1 MDFFSTCIPLV
12 SSSRM
17 GECSAKLNRK
27 WLLSLLAAVD
37 FLKTFLDV
45 PVVDEDLNSD
55 SLEVPDDPKKKSSL
69 AFFNW
74 FALGDNNDEEDSV
87 DARCCSKLE

>member
-1 MDFFSTCIPLV
+1 
-12 SSSRM
+12 M

-27 WLLSLLAAVD
+27 WLLSWLMAVLD

-45 PVVDEDLNSD
+45 PLVVVEDLIS
-55 SLEVPDDPKKKSSL
+55 SLEVVPDADDPKKKSSL

-74 FALGDNNDEEDSV
+74 FALGDNNDSV
-87 DARCCSKLE
+87 DDGRCSKLEKKI

>member
-1 MDFFSTCIPLV
+1 
-12 SSSRM
+12 M

-55 SLEVPDDPKKKSSL
+55 VDSLEVPPDDPKKKSSL

-74 FALGDNNDEEDSV
+74 FALGDNNDDEDSV
-87 DARCCSKLE
+87 DDRCCSKLK